1 MTTSTACLVPAIADS
16 FLRGQTLRAEMVFED
31 PEPAD
36 PDDPYVDPDEVTVRV
51 LHPGESPEVDVYVYG
66 EDVEVVREAAGQYYL
81 LITPD
86 TAGMWAVRW
95 EGVGTWPAVAEKQF
109 RVRTGL
115 FAP

>member
-1 MTTSTACLVPAIADS
+1 
-16 FLRGQTLRAEMVFED
+16 
-31 PEPAD
+31 
-36 PDDPYVDPDEVTVRV
+36 
-51 LHPGESPEVDVYVYG
+51 
-66 EDVEVVREAAGQYYL
+66 VEVVREAAGQYYL